1 MAIQQRGLLLAVLL
15 FAVSGCALTDVKLK
29 APESGLEA
37 PISGGKQRQIV
48 LVVPFK
54 DERANKTRCGVQKG
68 GYGNETASAICEG
81 DPAEWIAS
89 FLARELTA
97 SGFTVLRSED
107 AAKDSA
113 LRVEGILLQIFAE
126 PVVGFWST
134 TVESDFQVKLLAT
147 SRTGLQAERT
157 FFSKGELTNI
167 IWPQGIFNDSVRNG
181 TRDLLTKMVNA
192 ILELMNRYPEL
203 GFEPPDRSNLVSST
217 WESLR

>member
-1 MAIQQRGLLLAVLL
+1 MAIQQRGLLLAILL

-37 PISGGKQRQIV
+37 PIPGGKQRQIV

-89 FLARELTA
+89 FLARELTV

-107 AAKDSA
+107 GAKDNA
-113 LRVEGILLQIFAE
+113 LKVEGILLQIFAE

-203 GFEPPDRSNLVSST
+203 GYEPPDRSRLVGST
-217 WESLR
+217 WESMR

>member
-1 MAIQQRGLLLAVLL
+1 MAIQQRFLLLAVLL

-37 PISGGKQRQIV
+37 PIPGGKQRQIV

-89 FLARELTA
+89 FLAHELTA

-107 AAKDSA
+107 GAKDSA
-113 LRVEGILLQIFAE
+113 LKVEGILLQIFAE

-147 SRTGLQAERT
+147 SRTGLQAERA

-181 TRDLLTKMVNA
+181 TRDLLAKMVNA